1 MTGTPPPAP
10 AESGRPRER
19 LDGPAKVAG
28 RAPYAYEQ
36 PVEDPLFLFPVR
48 STIARG
54 RVRWVDT
61 EEAEAV
67 PGVVAVL
74 THLNAPR
81 LASRDDLEL
90 WVLQDDEVRHHGQF
104 VGAVIAGTPEVARH
118 AASLV
123 KVEYQREWHDV
134 VLRADHPERYRP
146 DHVNPSFDT
155 DTSHGDV
162 DGALADAA
170 ATVDQTYRT
179 PVQHHV
185 PMEPHTT
192 VVRWPGAAD
201 LGAVAMYDS
210 NQGVSPIRKV
220 LAPLLD
226 LDPEQL
232 WIHSPHVG
240 GAFGSKASPKAHHVL
255 TALAARLVPGRPV
268 KCALT
273 RQQMFGNAGHRTP
286 TIQRVRLGADRRGRL
301 TAIAHDVVEHTARFK
316 EFAEQT
322 AVATRTM
329 YAAEHRRTTH
339 RLVPL
344 DVPAPVIMRAPGE
357 APGMFALESA
367 MDELAVALGM
377 DPVELRIRNEPDA
390 DPESGLPFSTRH
402 LARCLR
408 EGATRFG
415 WADRP
420 PAGQGRRDGDWL
432 VGVGMAASTYPLFPQ
447 QGSRARIRALPDGRR
462 QVEIAASD
470 LGTGTWTA
478 LTQIAADALRVP
490 AEAVDLVIGDSALPA
505 TVGAG
510 GSSGLSIWGTT
521 VVAAARAFRD
531 RHGDDPPAGAEV
543 VGELPEN
550 TAVGRYALHAFGAQ
564 FAEVRV
570 DAVTG
575 EIRVPRM
582 VGVFDVGRVINPRTA
597 RSQLMGGMTMGLSM
611 ALHEESVVDPR
622 FGHVV
627 NGDYAGYHIPT
638 NADVGDIDVS
648 WLDEPDPLYN
658 PMGSKGIGEIGIVGT
673 AAAVANAVWHATG
686 VRVRDVPITPDR
698 LLGRHR

>member
-1 MTGTPPPAP
+1 
-10 AESGRPRER
+10 
-19 LDGPAKVAG
+19 
-28 RAPYAYEQ
+28 
-36 PVEDPLFLFPVR
+36 
-48 STIARG
+48 
-54 RVRWVDT
+54 
-61 EEAEAV
+61 
-67 PGVVAVL
+67 
-74 THLNAPR
+74 
-81 LASRDDLEL
+81 
-90 WVLQDDEVRHHGQF
+90 
-104 VGAVIAGTPEVARH
+104 
-118 AASLV
+118 
-123 KVEYQREWHDV
+123 
-134 VLRADHPERYRP
+134 
-146 DHVNPSFDT
+146 
-155 DTSHGDV
+155 
-162 DGALADAA
+162 
-170 ATVDQTYRT
+170 
-179 PVQHHV
+179 
-185 PMEPHTT
+185 
-192 VVRWPGAAD
+192 
-201 LGAVAMYDS
+201 
-210 NQGVSPIRKV
+210 
-220 LAPLLD
+220 
-226 LDPEQL
+226 
-232 WIHSPHVG
+232 
-240 GAFGSKASPKAHHVL
+240 
-255 TALAARLVPGRPV
+255 
-268 KCALT
+268 
-273 RQQMFGNAGHRTP
+273 
-286 TIQRVRLGADRRGRL
+286 
-301 TAIAHDVVEHTARFK
+301 
-316 EFAEQT
+316 
-322 AVATRTM
+322 
-329 YAAEHRRTTH
+329 
-339 RLVPL
+339 
-344 DVPAPVIMRAPGE
+344 
-357 APGMFALESA
+357 
-367 MDELAVALGM
+367 
-377 DPVELRIRNEPDA
+377 
-390 DPESGLPFSTRH
+390 
-402 LARCLR
+402 
-408 EGATRFG
+408 
-415 WADRP
+415 
-420 PAGQGRRDGDWL
+420 
-432 VGVGMAASTYPLFPQ
+432 MAASTYPLFPQ